1 MNRNLALCSENL
13 VHHLDFET
21 DGNIFTN
28 SISRNA
34 ILSNFTLAPFYFI
47 SDKNLPGPILVLE
60 LPGQTSGKG
69 ESKQMGLSELQVMED
84 RTAKGT
90 TQNTRYNNNKT
101 C

>member
-13 VHHLDFET
+13 VHHLDFDT

-34 ILSNFTLAPFYFI
+34 ILSNFTLAPFHII
-47 SDKNLPGPILVLE
+47 SDKNLPGPILALE

-69 ESKQMGLSELQVMED
+69 ESNKWGSLNCSGLKY

-90 TQNTRYNNNKT
+90 MQNTSYNNNKT